1 MSGGPTGGK
10 PRRGAP
16 RGGIIVFRSPKKP
29 EPGAAP
35 SKRPDRP
42 APKAPSASE
51 ADVASKSAKR
61 ASNVPTPE
69 SPVPR
74 PRPLGSKR
82 PPPSPTLPVANGDAD
97 AEDAPARGPAANAS
111 DANAKDDATRVIKTP
126 SPMKATDHEKR
137 EKDDAP
143 EDVPSSDARA
153 KQDVSDPERTLNPKS
168 PQQQQKKKKKK
179 GGDPEKA
186 ARAAHYAAVNAAHA
200 ADAAAAARALRGRL
214 DQAKKELETDSDLAE
229 QTRAQLEMLLSERA
243 RASTTIAKLR
253 RDREAMDFLLA
264 HQSVALDEAEAT
276 IERLRLELR
285 EKEALLRKEKTG
297 GVGEPAERDC
307 GGTGDKRGGDDDDDD
322 DGEARSERE

>member
-42 APKAPSASE
+42 APKAPSGSE
-51 ADVASKSAKR
+51 ADVASTSAKR

-82 PPPSPTLPVANGDAD
+82 PPPSPTLPVANGDA
-97 AEDAPARGPAANAS
+97 EDAPARRPAANAS
-111 DANAKDDATRVIKTP
+111 DANANANLATRVIATP
-126 SPMKATDHEKR
+126 SPMKATVHEKR
-137 EKDDAP
+137 EKDDENAP
-143 EDVPSSDARA
+143 EDARA
-153 KQDVSDPERTLNPKS
+153 KQDVSDVS
-168 PQQQQKKKKKK
+168 DVSAQVQQKKKKKK

-214 DQAKKELETDSDLAE
+214 DQAKKERETDSDLAE

-253 RDREAMDFLLA
+253 RDREDLNFLLA

-276 IERLRLELR
+276 VERLRAELR
-285 EKEALLRKEKTG
+285 EKEALLREGKTG
-297 GVGEPAERDC
+297 GVGEPADRGR
-307 GGTGDKRGGDDDDDD
+307 GGTGGERGGGGGGDDDDDD
-322 DGEARSERE
+322 EARSERE

>member
-1 MSGGPTGGK
+1 M
-10 PRRGAP
+10 
-16 RGGIIVFRSPKKP
+16 FRSPKKP

-42 APKAPSASE
+42 APKAPSGSE
-51 ADVASKSAKR
+51 ADVASTSAKR

-74 PRPLGSKR
+74 PRPLGSKQ
-82 PPPSPTLPVANGDAD
+82 PPPSPTLPVVNGDAD
-97 AEDAPARGPAANAS
+97 AEDAPARRPAANAS
-111 DANAKDDATRVIKTP
+111 DANANANLATRVIATP
-126 SPMKATDHEKR
+126 SPMKATVHEKR
-137 EKDDAP
+137 EKDDENAP
-143 EDVPSSDARA
+143 EDARA
-153 KQDVSDPERTLNPKS
+153 KQDVSDVS
-168 PQQQQKKKKKK
+168 DVSAQVQQKKKKKK

-214 DQAKKELETDSDLAE
+214 DQAKKERETDSDLAE

-253 RDREAMDFLLA
+253 RDREDLNFLLA

-276 IERLRLELR
+276 VERLRAELR
-285 EKEALLRKEKTG
+285 EKEALLREGKTG
-297 GVGEPAERDC
+297 GVGEPADRGR
-307 GGTGDKRGGDDDDDD
+307 GGTGGERGGGGGGDDDDD
-322 DGEARSERE
+322 EARSERQ

>member
-42 APKAPSASE
+42 APKAPSGSE
-51 ADVASKSAKR
+51 ADVASTSAKR

-82 PPPSPTLPVANGDAD
+82 PPPSPTLPVANGDA
-97 AEDAPARGPAANAS
+97 EDAPARRPAANAS
-111 DANAKDDATRVIKTP
+111 DANANANLATRVIATP
-126 SPMKATDHEKR
+126 SPMKATVHEKNTR
-137 EKDDAP
+137 EKDDENAP
-143 EDVPSSDARA
+143 EDARA
-153 KQDVSDPERTLNPKS
+153 KQDVSDVSDVLLS
-168 PQQQQKKKKKK
+168 PQVQKKKKKKKK

-214 DQAKKELETDSDLAE
+214 DQAKKERETDSDLAE

-253 RDREAMDFLLA
+253 RDREDLNFLLA

-276 IERLRLELR
+276 VERLRAELR
-285 EKEALLRKEKTG
+285 EKEALLREGKTG
-297 GVGEPAERDC
+297 GVGEPADRGR
-307 GGTGDKRGGDDDDDD
+307 GGTGGERGGGDDDDDD
-322 DGEARSERE
+322 EARSERE

>member
-1 MSGGPTGGK
+1 
-10 PRRGAP
+10 
-16 RGGIIVFRSPKKP
+16 
-29 EPGAAP
+29 
-35 SKRPDRP
+35 
-42 APKAPSASE
+42 
-51 ADVASKSAKR
+51 
-61 ASNVPTPE
+61 
-69 SPVPR
+69 
-74 PRPLGSKR
+74 
-82 PPPSPTLPVANGDAD
+82 VANGDAD

-111 DANAKDDATRVIKTP
+111 DANAKDDATRVISTP
-126 SPMKATDHEKR
+126 SPMKATVHEKR

-143 EDVPSSDARA
+143 EDVPSSDALA

-307 GGTGDKRGGDDDDDD
+307 GGTGDKRGGGGDDDDD

>member
-42 APKAPSASE
+42 APKAPSGSE
-51 ADVASKSAKR
+51 ADVASTSAKR

-82 PPPSPTLPVANGDAD
+82 PPPSPTLPVANGDA
-97 AEDAPARGPAANAS
+97 EDAPARRPAANAS
-111 DANAKDDATRVIKTP
+111 DANANANLATRVIATP
-126 SPMKATDHEKR
+126 SPMKATVHEKNTR
-137 EKDDAP
+137 EKDDENAP
-143 EDVPSSDARA
+143 EDARA
-153 KQDVSDPERTLNPKS
+153 KQDVSDVSDVLLS
-168 PQQQQKKKKKK
+168 PQVQKKKKKKKK

-214 DQAKKELETDSDLAE
+214 DQAKKERETDSDLAE

-253 RDREAMDFLLA
+253 RDREDLNFLLA

-276 IERLRLELR
+276 VERLRAELR
-285 EKEALLRKEKTG
+285 EKEALLREGKTG
-297 GVGEPAERDC
+297 GVGEPADRGR
-307 GGTGDKRGGDDDDDD
+307 GGTGGERGGGGGGDDDDD
-322 DGEARSERE
+322 EARSERE